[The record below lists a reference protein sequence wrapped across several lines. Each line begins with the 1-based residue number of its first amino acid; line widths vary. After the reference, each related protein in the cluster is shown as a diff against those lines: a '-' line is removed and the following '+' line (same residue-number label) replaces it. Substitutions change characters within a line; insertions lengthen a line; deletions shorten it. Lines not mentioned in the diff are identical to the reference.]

1 MQIKPRQNLLDVWQA
16 VARHSFGSGR
26 WEWGEWGGRSSVAD
40 AERLLCLL
48 YPATEITAFRLD
60 DPDTT
65 QRDVERALR
74 SVGDSSEIPGHL
86 VGVLA
91 DFMTKHRGEERPT
104 FAGGH
109 YFSPQDPERELTEEQ
124 RDLGVVDSFSM
135 SVTLCLATLGFLK
148 VYRGKTQRTSTLA
161 QIDRLQEA
169 TSARLTAAMV
179 SLLRSFTVNVVDVAS
194 DQGQAL
200 TRMLGQGQLSE
211 RQTLQRFQERF
222 RQLRAVISESL
233 ILGLDSDVTD
243 ELRNENRL
251 FECGW
256 AWSLVAGA
264 PEVEL
269 EAETA
274 QGVGKQPEGVAHPTP
289 YLYFTVVAL
298 DGIPD
303 LFSERTLVLGL
314 LTPEQQKLA
323 DALRLRW
330 EITQQYWSAIA
341 RFGDTTWPLEQIP
354 WRTTLQ
360 QLESEYFSLSV
371 ASILVHD
378 LVRRRATDDDLT
390 RTVGV
395 MERLAERGR
404 ITSGMTREDRAIG
417 LHHPGVTLPLLG
429 GETLGPPMTWTMAD
443 FSAQLLKR
451 TVQLCAL
458 SRNIAS
464 QDRLLRL
471 AEDILDHLWKRRKSD
486 GEGAGLWDDVH
497 AVYPGADTGPSRQ
510 GPLSWSMTER
520 VTECMVA
527 AHALYDQPPIR
538 SAELSLLARSL
549 LSEAAHLLG
558 KEQMEQPAPA
568 PKSPQGEEIKGIEAD
583 LRRARLLVDA
593 QPGSAYALALGVLTR
608 LDVLAR
614 ARGASAYRGV

>member
-1 MQIKPRQNLLDVWQA
+1 MQIKPRQNLLEVWQA
-16 VARHSFGSGR
+16 VARHSFDDGA
-26 WEWGEWGGRSSVAD
+26 WEWGESGGLSSVAD

-65 QRDVERALR
+65 QRDVERSLR
-74 SVGDSSEIPGHL
+74 TAGDSSEIPENL
-86 VGVLA
+86 VKVLA
-91 DFMTKHRGEERPT
+91 DFMEKHRGEENPT
-104 FAGGH
+104 FSGGH
-109 YFSPQDPERELTEEQ
+109 YFAAENPQQELTKEQ
-124 RDLGVVDSFSM
+124 RDLGVVDSYSM

-148 VYRGKTQRTSTLA
+148 VYRGKTQRTSTLR
-161 QIDRLQEA
+161 QIDRLRDA

-194 DQGQAL
+194 DQGQSL
-200 TRMLGQGQLSE
+200 TRLLGQGRLSE
-211 RQTLQRFQERF
+211 RQVLQRFQDRF
-222 RQLRAVISESL
+222 KALRAVISESVT
-233 ILGLDSDVTD
+233 LGLDTDVTD
-243 ELRNENRL
+243 ALRNENRL

-256 AWSLVAGA
+256 AWSLVKGA
-264 PEVEL
+264 PDVDVEPATA
-269 EAETA
+269 EAI
-274 QGVGKQPEGVAHPTP
+274 GKQPAGVAHPTP

-314 LTPEQQKLA
+314 LTAEQQKLA

-330 EITQQYWSAIA
+330 EITQQYWSAVA
-341 RFGDTTWPLEQIP
+341 RFGDGAWPLEQIP

-390 RTVGV
+390 RTVAV

-404 ITSGMTREDRAIG
+404 ITSGMTRDDAAVG
-417 LHHPGVTLPLLG
+417 LHNPGVTLPLLG
-429 GETLGPPMTWTMAD
+429 SEAVGPPMKWTMTD

-451 TVQLCAL
+451 TIQLCSL

-471 AEDILDHLWKRRKSD
+471 AEDILDHLWQRRI
-486 GEGAGLWDDVH
+486 GEGRGVGLWDNVH
-497 AVYPGADTGPSRQ
+497 AVYPESPERQ
-510 GPLSWSMTER
+510 GPVSWSMTER

-527 AHALYDQPPIR
+527 AHGLYDQPPIR
-538 SAELSLLARSL
+538 SAELSLLARAL
-549 LSEAAHLLG
+549 ISESAHLFG
-558 KEQMEQPAPA
+558 KEQMQQPAPA

-583 LRRARLLVDA
+583 LRRARLLVDE
-593 QPGSAYALALGVLTR
+593 QPGTAYALALGVLGR
-608 LDVLAR
+608 LDTLSR
-614 ARGASAYRGV
+614 ARGGFGHQGV

>member
-1 MQIKPRQNLLDVWQA
+1 MQIKPRQNLLEVWQA
-16 VARHSFGSGR
+16 IARHSFDGGE
-26 WEWGEWGGRSSVAD
+26 WDWGEWGGRSSVAD

-65 QRDVERALR
+65 QRDVERSLR
-74 SVGDSSEIPGHL
+74 SAGDSSEIPGNL
-86 VGVLA
+86 VKVLS
-91 DFMTKHRGEERPT
+91 DFMDQHRGEGGPT
-104 FAGGH
+104 FAGGY
-109 YFSPQDPERELTEEQ
+109 YFAPENPEEHLSEEQ
-124 RDLGVVDSFSM
+124 REAGVVDSYSM

-148 VYRGKTQRTSTLA
+148 VYRGKTQRAATLA
-161 QIDRLQEA
+161 RIDRLREA

-179 SLLRSFTVNVVDVAS
+179 SLLRSFTVNVVDVSS

-200 TRMLGQGQLSE
+200 TRLLGQGRLSE
-211 RQTLQRFQERF
+211 RQVLHRFQERF
-222 RQLRAVISESL
+222 KALRAVISESVT
-233 ILGLDSDVTD
+233 LGLDSDVTD

-256 AWSLVAGA
+256 AWSLVKGA
-264 PEVEL
+264 PEIEVEPQT
-269 EAETA
+269 AESI
-274 QGVGKQPEGVAHPTP
+274 GKQPAGIAHPTP

-314 LTPEQQKLA
+314 LNAEQQKLA

-341 RFGDTTWPLEQIP
+341 RFGDGTWPLEDIP

-360 QLESEYFSLSV
+360 QLESEYFSLCV

-390 RTVGV
+390 RTVRV

-404 ITSGMTREDRAIG
+404 ITSGMTRDDPAIG
-417 LHHPGVTLPLLG
+417 LHNPGVTLPLLG
-429 GETLGPPMTWTMAD
+429 SEALGPAMKWTMAD

-451 TVQLCAL
+451 TIQLSAL
-458 SRNIAS
+458 SRNMTS
-464 QDRLLRL
+464 QDRLRVL
-471 AEDILDHLWKRRKSD
+471 AEDILDHLWQRRIS
-486 GEGAGLWDDVH
+486 EGTGVGLWDNVH
-497 AVYPGADTGPSRQ
+497 AVYPEAPVRQ
-510 GPLSWSMTER
+510 GPLSWSITER

-527 AHALYDQPPIR
+527 AHALYGQPPIR
-538 SAELSLLARSL
+538 SAELSLLARAL
-549 LSEAAHLLG
+549 LSEAAHLFG
-558 KEQMEQPAPA
+558 KEQMEQAAPA

-583 LRRARLLVDA
+583 LRRARLLVDE
-593 QPGSAYALALGVLTR
+593 QPGTAYALALGVLSR
-608 LDVLAR
+608 LDTLAR
-614 ARGASAYRGV
+614 ARGDSGPQGV

>member
-1 MQIKPRQNLLDVWQA
+1 MQIKPRQNLLEVWQA
-16 VARHSFGSGR
+16 IARHSFDGGE
-26 WEWGEWGGRSSVAD
+26 WDWGEWGGRSSVAD

-48 YPATEITAFRLD
+48 YPATELTAFRLD

-65 QRDVERALR
+65 QQDVEKSLR
-74 SVGDSSEIPGHL
+74 SAGDSSEIPGNL
-86 VGVLA
+86 VKVLA
-91 DFMTKHRGEERPT
+91 DFMEKHRGEESPT
-104 FAGGH
+104 FSGGY
-109 YFSPQDPERELTEEQ
+109 YFAPEDPRQELTKEQ
-124 RDLGVVDSFSM
+124 RDVGVVDSYSM

-148 VYRGKTQRTSTLA
+148 VYRGKTQRASTLA
-161 QIDRLQEA
+161 QIDRLWEA

-179 SLLRSFTVNVVDVAS
+179 SLLRSFTVNVVDVSS

-200 TRMLGQGQLSE
+200 TRLLGQGRLSE
-211 RQTLQRFQERF
+211 RQVLQRFQDRF
-222 RQLRAVISESL
+222 KALRAVISESVT
-233 ILGLDSDVTD
+233 LGLDGDVTD

-256 AWSLVAGA
+256 AWSLVKGA
-264 PEVEL
+264 PEVEV
-269 EAETA
+269 EPQTAE
-274 QGVGKQPEGVAHPTP
+274 GIGKQPEGIAHPTP

-314 LTPEQQKLA
+314 LSAEQQKLA

-341 RFGDTTWPLEQIP
+341 RFGDGTWPLEEIP

-390 RTVGV
+390 RTVKV

-404 ITSGMTREDRAIG
+404 ITSGMTRDDPAIV
-417 LHHPGVTLPLLG
+417 LHNPGVTLPLLG
-429 GETLGPPMTWTMAD
+429 SDALGPAMKWTMTD

-451 TVQLCAL
+451 TIQLCSL

-471 AEDILDHLWKRRKSD
+471 AEDILDHLWQRRVSE
-486 GEGAGLWDDVH
+486 GEGVGLWDHVH
-497 AVYPGADTGPSRQ
+497 AVYPESPARQ
-510 GPLSWSMTER
+510 GPLSWNITER

-527 AHALYDQPPIR
+527 AHTLYDQPPIR
-538 SAELSLLARSL
+538 SAELSLLARAL
-549 LSEAAHLLG
+549 ISESAHLFG

-583 LRRARLLVDA
+583 LRRARRLVEE
-593 QPGSAYALALGVLTR
+593 QPGTAYALALGVLTR
-608 LDVLAR
+608 LDSLAR
-614 ARGASAYRGV
+614 ARGDFGSQGV

>member
-1 MQIKPRQNLLDVWQA
+1 MQIQPRQNLLEVWQA
-16 VARHSFGSGR
+16 IARHSFVDGA
-26 WEWGEWGGRSSVAD
+26 WEWGAWGGRSSVAD
-40 AERLLCLL
+40 AERLLCLM
-48 YPATEITAFRLD
+48 YPATEITALRLD

-65 QRDVERALR
+65 QRDVERTLR
-74 SVGDSSEIPGHL
+74 AAGDSSEIPTAL
-86 VGVLA
+86 VKVLT
-91 DFMTKHRGEERPT
+91 DFMEQHRGDEHPT

-109 YFSPQDPERELTEEQ
+109 YFSAADSKEELTKEQ
-124 RDLGVVDSFSM
+124 KELGVVDAYSM

-148 VYRGKTQRTSTLA
+148 IYQGKTQRASTLT
-161 QIDRLQEA
+161 QIERLREA

-179 SLLRSFTVNVVDVAS
+179 SLLRSFTVNVVDVSS
-194 DQGQAL
+194 DQGQSL
-200 TRMLGQGQLSE
+200 TRLLGQGRLSE
-211 RQTLQRFQERF
+211 RQVVQRFQERF
-222 RQLRAVISESL
+222 KPLRAVIGESVT
-233 ILGLDSDVTD
+233 LGLDSDVTD

-256 AWSLVAGA
+256 AWSLVKGA
-264 PEVEL
+264 PEIEVEPQ
-269 EAETA
+269 TA
-274 QGVGKQPEGVAHPTP
+274 QAIGKQPPGVARPVP

-314 LTPEQQKLA
+314 LSPEQQKLA

-341 RFGDTTWPLEQIP
+341 RFGDGVWPLEQIP

-390 RTVGV
+390 RTVTV

-404 ITSGMTREDRAIG
+404 ITSGMTRDDPAIG
-417 LHHPGVTLPLLG
+417 LHDPGVTLPLLG
-429 GETLGPPMTWTMAD
+429 SEAVGPAMKWTMSD

-451 TVQLCAL
+451 TIQLCSL

-471 AEDILDHLWKRRKSD
+471 AEDILDHLWQRRVTD
-486 GEGAGLWDDVH
+486 GDGVGLWDNVH
-497 AVYPGADTGPSRQ
+497 AVYPETTPHRRR
-510 GPLSWSMTER
+510 PVSWSMTER

-527 AHALYDQPPIR
+527 AHTLYDQPPIR
-538 SAELSLLARSL
+538 SAELAQQARAL
-549 LSEAAHLLG
+549 ISEAAHLFG
-558 KEQMEQPAPA
+558 KEQMQQAAPA

-583 LRRARLLVDA
+583 LRRARRLVDE
-593 QPGSAYALALGVLTR
+593 QPGTAYALALGVLVR
-608 LDVLAR
+608 LDALVR
-614 ARGASAYRGV
+614 ARGGGSGFQGV